1 MRFSIPGFGMDS
13 GVGGRGSGVR
23 TGTALVVDRTPDTQ
37 PLTPSFR
44 ARPQTMAGLA
54 WWRFARHRMAVVG
67 LLVVVVLGAASALA
81 PWVSPYDPDKPHL
94 QLQLGAPSLV
104 HPMGTDDL
112 GRDLLTR
119 IMYGGRIS
127 LSIGI
132 LAMALAVLLGTAV
145 GALAGYYGGATD
157 NLLMRFTDLMLSI
170 PALFLL
176 IILILLLRSFP
187 VPFLRGGVLAIVL
200 AIALLSWMTVARLV
214 RASFLSL
221 KEQVFVEAAKALGAG
236 HVRIMVRHMLPNAAS
251 PIIVAATLRVA
262 NSIITESGLSF
273 LGFGVQPPTPTWG
286 NMLRNAQDQ
295 MITAPWTAIFPG
307 LFIFVTV
314 IAINYVGDGLRD
326 ALDPRHV
333 R

>member
-1 MRFSIPGFGMDS
+1 MDS

-44 ARPQTMAGLA
+44 ARPQTMVGLA
-54 WWRFARHRMAVVG
+54 WWRFTRHRMAVVG
-67 LLVVVVLGAASALA
+67 LLVVAVLGAASALA
-81 PWVSPYDPDKPHL
+81 PWLSPYDADKP
-94 QLQLGAPSLV
+94 QLQIQLRPPSPV
-104 HPMGTDDL
+104 HLLGTDDL

-119 IMYGGRIS
+119 ILYGGRIS
-127 LSIGI
+127 LSIGV
-132 LAMALAVLLGTAV
+132 LAMTLAVLMGTAV
-145 GALAGYYGGATD
+145 GAAAGYYGGAID

-176 IILILLLRSFP
+176 ILLTLVLRSFP
-187 VPFLRGGVLAIVL
+187 IPFLRGGVLAIVL

-221 KEQVFVEAAKALGAG
+221 KEQVFVEAARALGVG
-236 HVRIMVRHMLPNAAS
+236 NGRIMIRHILPNAAS

-262 NSIITESGLSF
+262 SSIITESGLSF

-286 NMLRNAQDQ
+286 NLLNDARGFIKVA
-295 MITAPWTAIFPG
+295 PG
-307 LFIFVTV
+307 LTWYPGL
-314 IAINYVGDGLRD
+314 AILLAVLCVNFLGDGLRD
-326 ALDPRHV
+326 ALDPHQKLGSSA
-333 R
+333 